1 MVEGE
6 AVCSVLD
13 RSTGASQHLVM
24 SSATTRYVADQG
36 KPGIFG
42 DFGTPITYAER
53 LRATV
58 KSWSKWDDL
67 LLPPTFFHVS
77 FQYLSY
83 KSKICVSIC
92 IFFTALFLILLNAVS
107 IQLHKPNKIS
117 DSFCKERG
125 WRLLDFTIW
134 SSAPDRLHQSLVLSA

>member
-1 MVEGE
+1 LPSLQAGREVTTPASVVEGE

-58 KSWSKWDDL
+58 KS
-67 LLPPTFFHVS
+67 
-77 FQYLSY
+77 
-83 KSKICVSIC
+83 
-92 IFFTALFLILLNAVS
+92 
-107 IQLHKPNKIS
+107 
-117 DSFCKERG
+117 
-125 WRLLDFTIW
+125 
-134 SSAPDRLHQSLVLSA
+134 